1 MSDAAFNSM
10 ISEVDDFSYE
20 QCVIL
25 LARLTQVFS
34 KRKSEPVVKEISP
47 IDQFFGSVN
56 DEDSEKM
63 LEAVQDCRRIEPNE
77 W

>member
-10 ISEVDDFSYE
+10 IAEVDDFSYE

-25 LARLTQVFS
+25 LSRLTQVFS
-34 KRKSEPVVKEISP
+34 RKKSETVEKKVSP
-47 IDQFFGSVN
+47 IDQFFGSVD